1 MEAAGRGQPEARRA
15 ADSATSGSP
24 SRATSSVQ
32 IYKLTL
38 QNHARSGV
46 PQPPREDHL
55 GFIWR
60 NYRFHAGSKNGL
72 YAMQTG
78 PQVKGGLR
86 RRGWWQAVR
95 EPVPRTQGTALAVGR
110 GARPSQHISG
120 CRPVGGRRGA
130 GTLRGPPAH
139 LVPSRPSPHPPGCA
153 SALPPP
159 ALPPLV
165 SALQAGPAVT
175 TAGGAELSWSRP
187 CPADRVP
194 RAPRGAGAPSTWRS
208 GWRRLQRAGAGRLDP

>member
-1 MEAAGRGQPEARRA
+1 
-15 ADSATSGSP
+15 
-24 SRATSSVQ
+24 
-32 IYKLTL
+32 
-38 QNHARSGV
+38 
-46 PQPPREDHL
+46 
-55 GFIWR
+55 
-60 NYRFHAGSKNGL
+60 
-72 YAMQTG
+72 MQTG

-110 GARPSQHISG
+110 GARPSQHSSG

-194 RAPRGAGAPSTWRS
+194 RAPRGAGSQMKWSREPRCSSRVRPACGGTFWVASRVPSTVSTFQTERGTSLETLWRE
-208 GWRRLQRAGAGRLDP
+208 RASSCNDGGTT